1 MSKLFRSL
9 SRRLSFSSPSPSS
22 TSPIHSSSNP
32 LTEKVARPDEL
43 SPKHNIFEE
52 EVCFEDINQAIDNWE
67 IPKIPQDELYIPD
80 DNKRKSGY
88 IIKTAENNIPLGP
101 NSGEE
106 FHLLTKQSVREHAR
120 HYRYLH
126 IGCVQVAVKPLI
138 REGLNASILMCLRDI
153 RHNDFQDSLIGT
165 VETSLGHGP
174 VYFNCFPNKT
184 VSLLD
189 TNILDSLFLN
199 IRIHGLNMKEG
210 SIPAA
215 LIYRIQYKVMNT
227 CNSRVLLKTQDR
239 ETTLFVTDMTKANVM
254 IPRLIRSEAGTS
266 NDFASA
272 RRSFSVTSQSQFSKC
287 SKPVH
292 SEINISGLQN
302 NSNIS
307 QAVYQTDDKH
317 SDDDIEIESSIQSPT
332 YSSMQEVIQKID
344 QLLNCFSTV
353 PETPNSGESTSRIQT
368 RSSKAVNALCHE
380 SNDSSSEQSDDSHK
394 SSLKISPI
402 LTNSLTKWKG
412 LTKPSAYGYNRVS
425 APDLA
430 LEERELGFVSFNSNV
445 YEWNIDGKTEYNI
458 MSMLQHMTM
467 VGTAY
472 QAAHETS
479 EEAIANVIVFGF
491 SGQLKGWWDNYLS
504 DNQKHSI
511 FSAIKVNDQNEPI
524 IGDDGEPIP
533 DAVNTLIFT
542 IASHFIGD
550 PSLWKDRSAELLSN
564 LRCKTLSDFRWY
576 KDTFLTRVYTR
587 EDSQQ
592 PFWKEKFLAGL
603 PKSLGDKVRDKIRS
617 LIPDGI
623 IPYDELS
630 YGQLVSFIQ
639 KVALKICQDD
649 KIQRQLAREKNQNR
663 IDLGTFCEQFGLPA
677 CHPRKS
683 KRPSN

>member
-1 MSKLFRSL
+1 MI
-9 SRRLSFSSPSPSS
+9 S
-22 TSPIHSSSNP
+22 T
-32 LTEKVARPDEL
+32 
-43 SPKHNIFEE
+43 
-52 EVCFEDINQAIDNWE
+52 
-67 IPKIPQDELYIPD
+67 
-80 DNKRKSGY
+80 
-88 IIKTAENNIPLGP
+88 EN
-101 NSGEE
+101 
-106 FHLLTKQSVREHAR
+106 
-120 HYRYLH
+120 
-126 IGCVQVAVKPLI
+126 
-138 REGLNASILMCLRDI
+138 
-153 RHNDFQDSLIGT
+153 
-165 VETSLGHGP
+165 
-174 VYFNCFPNKT
+174 
-184 VSLLD
+184 
-189 TNILDSLFLN
+189 
-199 IRIHGLNMKEG
+199 
-210 SIPAA
+210 
-215 LIYRIQYKVMNT
+215 
-227 CNSRVLLKTQDR
+227 
-239 ETTLFVTDMTKANVM
+239 
-254 IPRLIRSEAGTS
+254 
-266 NDFASA
+266 
-272 RRSFSVTSQSQFSKC
+272 
-287 SKPVH
+287 
-292 SEINISGLQN
+292 
-302 NSNIS
+302 
-307 QAVYQTDDKH
+307 
-317 SDDDIEIESSIQSPT
+317 
-332 YSSMQEVIQKID
+332 EVIQKID
-344 QLLNCFSTV
+344 QLLNRFSTV

-394 SSLKISPI
+394 SSFKISPI

-479 EEAIANVIVFGF
+479 EEAIANVIVSGF

-550 PSLWKDRSAELLSN
+550 PSLWKDRLAELLSN

>member
-1 MSKLFRSL
+1 RN
-9 SRRLSFSSPSPSS
+9 SFSS
-22 TSPIHSSSNP
+22 
-32 LTEKVARPDEL
+32 
-43 SPKHNIFEE
+43 
-52 EVCFEDINQAIDNWE
+52 
-67 IPKIPQDELYIPD
+67 
-80 DNKRKSGY
+80 
-88 IIKTAENNIPLGP
+88 
-101 NSGEE
+101 
-106 FHLLTKQSVREHAR
+106 
-120 HYRYLH
+120 
-126 IGCVQVAVKPLI
+126 
-138 REGLNASILMCLRDI
+138 
-153 RHNDFQDSLIGT
+153 
-165 VETSLGHGP
+165 
-174 VYFNCFPNKT
+174 
-184 VSLLD
+184 
-189 TNILDSLFLN
+189 
-199 IRIHGLNMKEG
+199 
-210 SIPAA
+210 
-215 LIYRIQYKVMNT
+215 
-227 CNSRVLLKTQDR
+227 
-239 ETTLFVTDMTKANVM
+239 
-254 IPRLIRSEAGTS
+254 RSEAGTS

-332 YSSMQEVIQKID
+332 YSSMQAAQIASFKEKYYNFLKEVKMHIPFFEWFHAYSIKNYLAYPFKNKENMLSANVISTWKIKDGNLVRYEFPPKGPFVISNTEGHNPIMASPFKSKNIDEAVASKDIKNLIEQSNYTNRFLQCLGDNLSSSRSTFSLKNVSEASTSKSIEKPLFKPFKISSKAKQSLKTSILKQQSGDSEVIQKID
-344 QLLNCFSTV
+344 QLLNRFSTV

-394 SSLKISPI
+394 SSFKISPI

-479 EEAIANVIVFGF
+479 EEAIANVIVSGF

-550 PSLWKDRSAELLSN
+550 PSLWKDRLAELLSN
-564 LRCKTLSDFRWY
+564 LRCKTLSDFRFV
-576 KDTFLTRVYTR
+576 KMT
-587 EDSQQ
+587 
-592 PFWKEKFLAGL
+592 
-603 PKSLGDKVRDKIRS
+603 KSKGNLLERKTKIV
-617 LIPDGI
+617 LIW
-623 IPYDELS
+623 ELS
-630 YGQLVSFIQ
+630 VNNSVFLHVIQ
-639 KVALKICQDD
+639 GNPKD
-649 KIQRQLAREKNQNR
+649 
-663 IDLGTFCEQFGLPA
+663 
-677 CHPRKS
+677 HPIE
-683 KRPSN
+683 